1 MLKMKNTRGFT
12 LVEVL
17 VALLVLGVGL
27 LGVAGL
33 QSATLGLNHG
43 SYLRSQATVLAQDMV
58 DRMRA
63 NPRATANGDYDEA
76 GAGASTA
83 TCEQAAGCTTQQM
96 AAHDIA
102 EWQAALGNELPDGEG
117 VVCIDSTPRDGDG
130 PAAVDNACD
139 GAGDVRVI
147 KIWWY
152 SKDEDVTTRFVT
164 EVRPL

>member
-1 MLKMKNTRGFT
+1 MLTMKNTRGFT

-63 NPRATANGDYDEA
+63 NPRATANGDYDQGTA
-76 GAGASTA
+76 AVTASCTD
-83 TCEQAAGCTTQQM
+83 AAGCTTIEM
-96 AAHDIA
+96 AQNDLS
-102 EWQAALGNELPDGEG
+102 EWEAALATELPDGEG
-117 VVCIDSTPRDGDG
+117 VVCIDSTPQDGDG
-130 PAAVDNACD
+130 PAAADNACD
-139 GAGDVRVI
+139 GVGDVRVI

-152 SKDEDVTTRFVT
+152 SKDDDVTTRFVT